1 MPAIRN
7 ASAVLSAILCLC
19 MSLFADTVTLKSGEK
34 LEGKILSE
42 TDAEVTMSVQVS
54 ATIKDERVIKRE
66 EIATVDKVQPDEVAW
81 AAIAN
86 FVPGTESLERDEYD
100 RIKTALGYFTTTFPK
115 SPHAALAQSRLDQF
129 ISEQVRVSVGE
140 VKLNGQWLPKDKVQ
154 EERVQI
160 AGKILLNRMKRA
172 AAAGQL
178 SEAMANFDQMEKG
191 FPGSLSFPEGVELAR
206 RVLPSLSAAV
216 EQRQA
221 ALKRQLDDEKQRLT
235 TSKGA
240 EHAQLEALLKQ
251 EHARTEATLAAS
263 ERAGVKW
270 LPLQPANDRSLTSL
284 LSRVNSETTRLNAL
298 RVEKMQDSA
307 RLAQE
312 GAAAL
317 SAGNLDAA
325 EKALRD
331 ASSAWPENELAKRA
345 QAKLADAKK
354 AATAPRSPAPAP
366 VPTPTPKRGP
376 SASSGAAPAPA
387 TAAEAE
393 PQEEKSFFKRPAFFI
408 GVAVIVAFGAVIG
421 KKIAKSR
428 SSADNVLDK

>member
-7 ASAVLSAILCLC
+7 ATAILSAILCLC

-42 TDAEVTMSVQVS
+42 TDAEVTMSVQIS

-178 SEAMANFDQMEKG
+178 TDAMANFDQMEKG
-191 FPGSLSFPEGVELAR
+191 FPGSLSFPEAVELGR

-251 EHARTEATLAAS
+251 AHARTEATLAAS

-298 RVEKMQDSA
+298 RVEKMQDSG

-325 EKALRD
+325 EKALKD

-366 VPTPTPKRGP
+366 TSTPKRGP
-376 SASSGAAPAPA
+376 SASAGSAPAPA
-387 TAAEAE
+387 ITAEAE